1 MINLEN
7 AEFAIQKEGRLTEGS
22 LEWLNQRLGTDFP
35 VVADPFDRTR
45 ELRDAATGITITG
58 YSNGD
63 VLKAVACGMAD
74 YGIAGEDKLEEL
86 LYPQNK
92 PYQLPEGGFNR
103 YGNMTAIGVVQPA
116 LCRLVLARRQGEQ
129 GRPLRRVATSYPNLT
144 RQMLRTRGVPD
155 TQMPE
160 IDVFSGS
167 IEPIARR
174 NGYDAVVD
182 ITQTGETLRENDFE
196 ETDQIR
202 VYSSVVIQRFRDP
215 LSPELFDALKNNSV
229 MDVLWR
235 RLQQRKANP
244 TSSLAS
250 KLVSSPGNALRKWN
264 EEKSEFEVAFIQG
277 DVPEI
282 ELEAADVL
290 FSLCAMLVQA
300 GVDPNRIM
308 TELAGR
314 YQGQDLQIGYFKNER
329 QKLARPLRY

>member
-1 MINLEN
+1 MSNLEN
-7 AEFAIQKEGRLTEGS
+7 AEFAVQKEGRLTEGS
-22 LEWLNQRLGTDFP
+22 LSWLNQRLGTDFP
-35 VVADPFDRTR
+35 VVPDPFDRTR
-45 ELRDAATGITITG
+45 ELRDTATGITITG

-86 LYPQNK
+86 IYPQNNS
-92 PYQLPEGGFNR
+92 YRLPEGGFNR
-103 YGNMTAIGVVQPA
+103 YGNLTAVGVVQPA
-116 LCRLVLARRQGEQ
+116 LCRLVLARRQGEET
-129 GRPLRRVATSYPNLT
+129 RPLRRIATSYPNLT
-144 RQMLRTRGVPD
+144 KQMLRRTGVVS
-155 TQMPE
+155 TQMPQ

-167 IEPIARR
+167 VEPIARR

-182 ITQTGETLRENDFE
+182 ITQTGETLRDNDFV
-196 ETDQIR
+196 ETQQIK
-202 VYSSVVIQRFRDP
+202 VYSSVVIQRYRDP

-229 MDVLWR
+229 LNVLWR
-235 RLQQRKANP
+235 RLQQRKMSP

-250 KLVSSPGNALRKWN
+250 KLVSDPGSALRKWN
-264 EEKSEFEVAFIQG
+264 EEKGELEVAFIQG

-300 GVDPNRIM
+300 DVDPDRVM

-314 YQGQDLQIGYFKNER
+314 YQGQSLQAGYFKNER
-329 QKLARPLRY
+329 KKLPRPFGY